1 MSKKTIKEIAEEMY
15 SKSSDYEQK
24 VRKELSNLENL
35 LHQVGGTGDILKT
48 LDMDLECFLEI
59 LFRNGITFELTEEKK
74 RKIGYNTFAGT
85 EIIGP

>member
-1 MSKKTIKEIAEEMY
+1 MNKSIKQITEEMY
-15 SKSSDYEQK
+15 SKRSEYEQN

-35 LHQVGGTGDILKT
+35 LRRVGGTGDIVKT
-48 LDMDLECFLEI
+48 LDMDLECFLEV

-74 RKIGYNTFAGT
+74 QKLGRNTGKGT